1 MSEGGSPPQT
11 TSKHDI
17 FLTVDY
23 HDDYSVIRRRDMR
36 SGREE
41 LLAVRTC
48 SRSNCVGD
56 ILPMS
61 SSTPRLRAAT

>member
-36 SGREE
+36 SGGEE
-41 LLAVRTC
+41 Q
-48 SRSNCVGD
+48 
-56 ILPMS
+56 
-61 SSTPRLRAAT
+61 LRRRHPADVEFDTALEGRDLTGA